1 MMMKMMSLSLKR
13 KIEIE
18 RLRGRVSSTKNK
30 AFARTVPLCQ
40 LRGQGRFVRRGGF
53 LDRLLDRHRL
63 LHRGRLLDRLRL
75 LRRRR
80 LLRRGRLLGDLQTKT
95 SSASSRDR
103 QQNIFNNKKTHVS
116 LDRSGRSRSGFLH
129 DSVDGDSHCC
139 CGVACVKCEDFL
151 LGDKAREEKRET
163 GRETQNKR
171 SIQNDTSLL
180 SFFSSAFGCQ
190 KDTKKLHREIFFFFF
205 FSFFFPSRAKK
216 MHRQKSKKMPK
227 EKRGL
232 SKKKKRKRERRGP
245 QLFDHHRPPPSSFL
259 KKKRLD
265 KNRTAEKKNCDKR
278 EEEEEEEEEGLCISN
293 AKVRV

>member
-1 MMMKMMSLSLKR
+1 MMIEVSLSR
-13 KIEIE
+13 EDREIE
-18 RLRGRVSSTKNK
+18 RLWGRVLFYEKH
-30 AFARTVPLCQ
+30 FARTVPLRQ

-95 SSASSRDR
+95 SSASSSRDR
-103 QQNIFNNKKTHVS
+103 QQNIFINNKKTHVS

-163 GRETQNKR
+163 RERDPKQEVDSKR
-171 SIQNDTSLL
+171 HLSSL

-190 KDTKKLHREIFFFFF
+190 KDTKKLHREIFFFFS
-205 FSFFFPSRAKK
+205 FSFFFV
-216 MHRQKSKKMPK
+216 H
-227 EKRGL
+227 
-232 SKKKKRKRERRGP
+232 RER
-245 QLFDHHRPPPSSFL
+245 
-259 KKKRLD
+259 KKCTD
-265 KNRTAEKKNCDKR
+265 KSQKK
-278 EEEEEEEEEGLCISN
+278 
-293 AKVRV
+293 

>member
-1 MMMKMMSLSLKR
+1 MYLSPASARVRRALSSSSSSKSSDQKRSSRVVRVFCVFIVVVEEEGKMMMMMMMMSLSLKR

-95 SSASSRDR
+95 KTSSASSRDR

-171 SIQNDTSLL
+171 SIQNDTLFYLFFRRLL
-180 SFFSSAFGCQ
+180 GVKKIRKNCIERFSSSSSSSSS
-190 KDTKKLHREIFFFFF
+190 H
-205 FSFFFPSRAKK
+205 FFFPSRAKK
-216 MHRQKSKKMPK
+216 KMHRQK
-227 EKRGL
+227 
-232 SKKKKRKRERRGP
+232 
-245 QLFDHHRPPPSSFL
+245 
-259 KKKRLD
+259 
-265 KNRTAEKKNCDKR
+265 
-278 EEEEEEEEEGLCISN
+278 
-293 AKVRV
+293 

>member
-1 MMMKMMSLSLKR
+1 MMIDVSLSR
-13 KIEIE
+13 EDREIE
-18 RLRGRVSSTKNK
+18 RLWGRVLFYEKH
-30 AFARTVPLCQ
+30 FARTVPLRQ

-95 SSASSRDR
+95 SSASSSRDR
-103 QQNIFNNKKTHVS
+103 QQNIFINNKKTHVS

-163 GRETQNKR
+163 RERDPKQEVDSKR
-171 SIQNDTSLL
+171 HSL
-180 SFFSSAFGCQ
+180 FS
-190 KDTKKLHREIFFFFF
+190 IFFFVGFWVSKRYEKIASRDFLLLLIFIFF
-205 FSFFFPSRAKK
+205 CPSRAKK
-216 MHRQKSKKMPK
+216 MHRQKSKKMNAKRKAEKLSNKK
-227 EKRGL
+227 E
-232 SKKKKRKRERRGP
+232 KKKKGKERTP
-245 QLFDHHRPPPSSFL
+245 TF
-259 KKKRLD
+259 
-265 KNRTAEKKNCDKR
+265 
-278 EEEEEEEEEGLCISN
+278 
-293 AKVRV
+293 

>member
-1 MMMKMMSLSLKR
+1 MYLSPASARVRRALSSSSSSKSSDQKRSSRVVRVFCVFIVVVEEEGKMMMMMMSLSLKR

-18 RLRGRVSSTKNK
+18 RLWGRVSSTKNK

-80 LLRRGRLLGDLQTKT
+80 LLRRGRLLGDLQTKTKT

-171 SIQNDTSLL
+171 SIQNDTLFYLFFRRLL
-180 SFFSSAFGCQ
+180 GVKKIRKNCIERFSSSSSS
-190 KDTKKLHREIFFFFF
+190 H
-205 FSFFFPSRAKK
+205 FFFPSSEKNAPTKVKKNAKRK
-216 MHRQKSKKMPK
+216 AGAVKK
-227 EKRGL
+227 E
-232 SKKKKRKRERRGP
+232 KKKKGKERTP
-245 QLFDHHRPPPSSFL
+245 TF
-259 KKKRLD
+259 
-265 KNRTAEKKNCDKR
+265 
-278 EEEEEEEEEGLCISN
+278 
-293 AKVRV
+293 

>member
-1 MMMKMMSLSLKR
+1 MMMMMSLSLKR

-18 RLRGRVSSTKNK
+18 RLWGRVSSTKNK

-80 LLRRGRLLGDLQTKT
+80 LLRRGRLLGDLQTKTKT

-205 FSFFFPSRAKK
+205 FSFFFPSSEKNAPTKVKKNAKRK
-216 MHRQKSKKMPK
+216 ACCQ
-227 EKRGL
+227 
-232 SKKKKRKRERRGP
+232 KKKKRKRERRGP
-245 QLFDHHRPPPSSFL
+245 QLFDHHRPPPFSFL

-265 KNRTAEKKNCDKR
+265 KNRTAEKKK
-278 EEEEEEEEEGLCISN
+278 L
-293 AKVRV
+293 